1 MKGRIQSVSVGMED
15 GQCYFSASVPRHNA
29 QELAS
34 LKGQD
39 VDIECKKHRDKR
51 SLSANALMW
60 AVCEEL
66 AQALKI
72 SKIEVYRNAIKD
84 VGVYQPLPIRDD
96 AVDAFCANWETGGI
110 GWFAEKTDK
119 SKTPGYTLVFAF
131 FGSSTYD
138 TKEFSRLVDWLIDE
152 AEQIGIVLKAG
163 PELEQRLK
171 EMAR

>member
-1 MKGRIQSVSVGMED
+1 M
-15 GQCYFSASVPRHNA
+15 
-29 QELAS
+29 
-34 LKGQD
+34 
-39 VDIECKKHRDKR
+39 
-51 SLSANALMW
+51 
-60 AVCEEL
+60 CEEL

-72 SKIEVYRNAIKD
+72 TKVEVYRKAIKD

-119 SKTPGYTLVFAF
+119 SKTPGYTLVFAY
-131 FGSSTYD
+131 FGSSVYD
-138 TKEFSRLVDWLIDE
+138 TKEFSRLVDCLMDE

>member
-1 MKGRIQSVSVGMED
+1 MKGRIRDMGKGFDGSLTVTLSLPPQYADEIHALMGED
-15 GQCYFSASVPRHNA
+15 ISA
-29 QELAS
+29 E
-34 LKGQD
+34 
-39 VDIECKKHRDKR
+39 IKKWREHRSRD
-51 SLSANALMW
+51 ANALMW

-72 SKIEVYRNAIKD
+72 SKIEVYRKAIKD

-96 AVDAFCANWETGGI
+96 AVDAFCRNWESGGI
-110 GWFAEKTDK
+110 GWLAEKTDK
-119 SKTPGYTLVFAF
+119 SKTPGYTLVFAY

-138 TKEFSRLVDWLIDE
+138 SKEFSRLVDCLMDE

-163 PELEQRLK
+163 AELEQRLK

>member
-1 MKGRIQSVSVGMED
+1 MKGRIRDMGRGFDGSLTVTLTLPPQFADEIHALMQDDVSVE
-15 GQCYFSASVPRHNA
+15 
-29 QELAS
+29 
-34 LKGQD
+34 
-39 VDIECKKHRDKR
+39 IKKWRDKR
-51 SLSANALMW
+51 SLSANALLW
-60 AVCEEL
+60 AVCDEL

-72 SKIEVYRNAIKD
+72 SKVEVYRKAIKD

-119 SKTPGYTLVFAF
+119 SKTPGYTLVFAY
-131 FGSSTYD
+131 FGSSVYD
-138 TKEFSRLVDWLIDE
+138 TKEFSRLVDCLMDE

>member
-1 MKGRIQSVSVGMED
+1 MKGRIKDMGRGFDGTLTVTLSLPPQYADDILALMQDDVSVE
-15 GQCYFSASVPRHNA
+15 
-29 QELAS
+29 
-34 LKGQD
+34 
-39 VDIECKKHRDKR
+39 IKKWREHR
-51 SLSANALMW
+51 SLSANSLMW
-60 AVCEEL
+60 CVCEEL

-72 SKIEVYRNAIKD
+72 SKVEVYRKAIKD

-152 AEQIGIVLKAG
+152 AEQIGVVLKAG
-163 PELEQRLK
+163 AELEQRLK

>member
-1 MKGRIQSVSVGMED
+1 MKGRIRDMGRGFDGALTVTLTLPPQYADDLRALMDNDVSVE
-15 GQCYFSASVPRHNA
+15 
-29 QELAS
+29 
-34 LKGQD
+34 
-39 VDIECKKHRDKR
+39 IKKWREKR

-60 AVCEEL
+60 CVCEEL
-66 AQALKI
+66 AEALKI
-72 SKIEVYRNAIKD
+72 GKVEVYRKAIKD

-96 AVDAFCANWETGGI
+96 AVDSFCANWESGGI

>member
-1 MKGRIQSVSVGMED
+1 MKGRIRDLGFGLDGTLTVSLTLPRQYADDIHALMKDDVSVE
-15 GQCYFSASVPRHNA
+15 
-29 QELAS
+29 
-34 LKGQD
+34 
-39 VDIECKKHRDKR
+39 IKKWRDKR
-51 SLSANALMW
+51 SLSANALLW
-60 AVCEEL
+60 AICEEL
-66 AQALKI
+66 AEALKI
-72 SKIEVYRNAIKD
+72 SKVEVYRKAIKD

-96 AVDAFCANWETGGI
+96 AVDAFCTNWETGGI

-119 SKTPGYTLVFAF
+119 SKTPGYTLVFAY

-171 EMAR
+171 EMAQ

>member
-1 MKGRIQSVSVGMED
+1 MKGRIRDMGRGYDGSLTVTLSLPPQYADEIHALLGDEISVE
-15 GQCYFSASVPRHNA
+15 
-29 QELAS
+29 
-34 LKGQD
+34 
-39 VDIECKKHRDKR
+39 IKKWRDKR

-60 AVCEEL
+60 CVCDEL

-72 SKIEVYRNAIKD
+72 SKVEVYRKAIKD

-96 AVDAFCANWETGGI
+96 AVDAFCANWESGGV

-119 SKTPGYTLVFAF
+119 SKTPGYTLVFAY

-138 TKEFSRLVDWLIDE
+138 TKEFSRLVDCLMDE

-163 PELEQRLK
+163 AELEQRLK
-171 EMAR
+171 EMAK